1 MKTEEDEEF
10 EQIEKKRQSLRS
22 MNERIRELA
31 DEAGLRF
38 TQLMSNPMVPVV
50 GFGKE
55 TDLEKFA
62 ELIVRECIKQVEPTQ
77 HHEVWA
83 QSYLGG
89 VDGLDLLSSK
99 IKDIKRHF
107 GVELDVNETLRN
119 RSTYFGNDI

>member
-1 MKTEEDEEF
+1 
-10 EQIEKKRQSLRS
+10 

-31 DEAGLRF
+31 EQAGWDNHHSKFDTRI
-38 TQLMSNPMVPVV
+38 
-50 GFGKE
+50 
-55 TDLEKFA
+55 EKFA

-99 IKDIKRHF
+99 IKDIKKHF
-107 GVELDVNETLRN
+107 GVEE
-119 RSTYFGNDI
+119 